1 MSKVWPAMLSPKP
14 GNLQWR
20 LATGKDA
27 GHSTGVAWALIESPN
42 VIQLLKEMDWPEF
55 PIFPMDWP
63 KLTLKSLSECRLPWV
78 VPWYYRTL
86 KVFLQTVHMKSMQ
99 NAKLH
104 SYIHDFRPF
113 VDKRHHKSLLL
124 ARTAVCVYCVY
135 HYISMYLHVCVDHDT
150 LVFMHSLHSWQY
162 PANELGQSEQPA
174 PSPFFGWN
182 NSPDMDIA
190 IVFQRCQHCELF
202 RGWRSAIN
210 AFFFNGYLILTH
222 FVAYVWV

>member
-124 ARTAVCVYCVY
+124 ARTAVCVYCT
-135 HYISMYLHVCVDHDT
+135 SMYVLIMIHSFLCIPCIRGNT
-150 LVFMHSLHSWQY
+150 LPMNLGKANSQRPVHSLVETILLTWT
-162 PANELGQSEQPA
+162 
-174 PSPFFGWN
+174 SP
-182 NSPDMDIA
+182 
-190 IVFQRCQHCELF
+190 
-202 RGWRSAIN
+202 
-210 AFFFNGYLILTH
+210 
-222 FVAYVWV
+222 